1 MGTKYGACVET
12 GRRFRV
18 SRYFQNLKETL
29 EKPEYKAKN
38 IVTRSLGRARRN
50 VSLSP
55 PLCRHAP
62 ESRHSNHEIN
72 VKRMNLPLVVI

>member
-1 MGTKYGACVET
+1 MV
-12 GRRFRV
+12 RV
-18 SRYFQNLKETL
+18 SKQEGVFVFHVISKIRKETL

-72 VKRMNLPLVVI
+72 VKRMNLPLVVM

>member
-12 GRRFRV
+12 GRRCRV

-38 IVTRSLGRARRN
+38 RSEASIVSQLSGLKSWFIYTMASHQALRACEVEQR
-50 VSLSP
+50 L
-55 PLCRHAP
+55 
-62 ESRHSNHEIN
+62 I
-72 VKRMNLPLVVI
+72 